1 MSLYIIIYLIWP
13 RLRSHNQYDSKSAMF
28 PKSGY
33 KVKSHCIYKNSS
45 RSIYSSFLVS
55 KSIVKF
61 FIDFR
66 ANFFLYHSFY
76 CTHILFIFC
85 TVHKP
90 LISFY
95 YLGVKEVKRKAI
107 VILNTVQWDA
117 DYIYL
122 LYRKTTLH
130 LYHLLPSIIP
140 ET

>member
-1 MSLYIIIYLIWP
+1 MKTREITFVEGVQSIYPSTKQNDVIIYNHLSYLA

-76 CTHILFIFC
+76 IVPILFIFC

-107 VILNTVQWDA
+107 VILNTV
-117 DYIYL
+117 
-122 LYRKTTLH
+122 
-130 LYHLLPSIIP
+130 
-140 ET
+140 